1 MLEGD
6 ARSLLNKRV
15 LIAGGAGF
23 IGRHLSEAA
32 LVGGAQ
38 IVVLDDFSTGSRSMF
53 DCFAENGQVTILEAD
68 IAKSLP
74 ELQRCDIVLNLASPA
89 SPLVYQSDPLG
100 TWRTNVYGTDNLS
113 SLALAWDAVFVQAS
127 TSEVYGDP
135 AIHPQPETYWGNT
148 NPVGTRSCYD
158 EGKRAAETLTMDLV
172 RRHGLN
178 GRIARI
184 FNTYGPGMN
193 IDDGRLLPNLISQA
207 LNGKS
212 LTLYGDGSQTRSLCY
227 VDDLVAGLILMATVD
242 AAHGEV
248 INLGNPHELTVLE
261 IAQLVAHLLAHDGH
275 IVHGP
280 LPLDDPI
287 RRCPD
292 VGKAQRLLG
301 WTPTTRLNEGLV
313 LMANDFSGRA
323 VVQDLTA

>member
-1 MLEGD
+1 MKIIDGCRVWEHGD
-6 ARSLLNKRV
+6 KISSDIELGMYKTGPMTMTRHDRQEKWKADQL
-15 LIAGGAGF
+15 
-23 IGRHLSEAA
+23 GR
-32 LVGGAQ
+32 
-38 IVVLDDFSTGSRSMF
+38 
-53 DCFAENGQVTILEAD
+53 
-68 IAKSLP
+68 
-74 ELQRCDIVLNLASPA
+74 QR
-89 SPLVYQSDPLG
+89 
-100 TWRTNVYGTDNLS
+100 R
-113 SLALAWDAVFVQAS
+113 
-127 TSEVYGDP
+127 
-135 AIHPQPETYWGNT
+135 
-148 NPVGTRSCYD
+148 
-158 EGKRAAETLTMDLV
+158 
-172 RRHGLN
+172 
-178 GRIARI
+178 
-184 FNTYGPGMN
+184 
-193 IDDGRLLPNLISQA
+193 
-207 LNGKS
+207 
-212 LTLYGDGSQTRSLCY
+212 LCY

-275 IVHGP
+275 VVHGP